1 MIFLSTFTQRCVDP
15 LWQVVKR
22 LLRQWTRP
30 DNHSLLRNTVLDLA
44 RSKSE
49 LVLENALLRQQLI
62 VLERQVKRP
71 QLTWRDRSLIVLL
84 TSKLRTWKAALMI
97 IQPDTVLR
105 WHRDLFRLVWKRK
118 SKGKRGRPPLTE
130 DIVALIRQMARENR
144 GWGAKRIQGELAK
157 LGIQVSKSTI
167 QKYTND
173 VRQSLSSKQTWTT
186 FLSNHA
192 SQIWA
197 CDFLQTYDL
206 FFRAVFVF
214 VIIELRSR
222 QIVHFGVTRNPTDQ
236 WTAQQLREAT
246 PFGEGPRFLIRDND
260 NKYGDSFTQVA
271 DGTGIEVLKTPF
283 RAPKANAICERF
295 LGSLRREC
303 LDHFLILNER
313 HLHRLVKEYKLY
325 FNCARPH
332 QGIEQHVP
340 CRPERLETPPA
351 HGKLSSRSVLNGLH
365 HDYSWLAAGSAAQEN
380 SPTRSYLH

>member
-1 MIFLSTFTQRCVDP
+1 VIFLFTFTQRCVDP

-30 DNHSLLRNTVLDLA
+30 DNHSLLLNKVLDLA

-49 LVLENALLRQQLI
+49 LVLENTLLRQQLI

-71 QLTWRDRSLIVLL
+71 QLTWRDGSLIVLL

-97 IQPDTVLR
+97 IQPDTVLH

-118 SKGKRGRPPLTE
+118 SKSKRKRGRPPLTE

-167 QKYTND
+167 QKHIND
-173 VRQSLSSKQTWTT
+173 VRQSLLSRQTWTM

-206 FFRAVFVF
+206 F
-214 VIIELRSR
+214 S
-222 QIVHFGVTRNPTDQ
+222 
-236 WTAQQLREAT
+236 AQ
-246 PFGEGPRFLIRDND
+246 
-260 NKYGDSFTQVA
+260 
-271 DGTGIEVLKTPF
+271 
-283 RAPKANAICERF
+283 
-295 LGSLRREC
+295 
-303 LDHFLILNER
+303 
-313 HLHRLVKEYKLY
+313 
-325 FNCARPH
+325 
-332 QGIEQHVP
+332 
-340 CRPERLETPPA
+340 
-351 HGKLSSRSVLNGLH
+351 SSS
-365 HDYSWLAAGSAAQEN
+365 SS
-380 SPTRSYLH
+380 SSS